1 MKTLCM
7 GNKQTIFQIPIHN
20 INKSCMLISHI
31 VQREKC
37 IKQKNGFE
45 ARKKDLQTCKESQE
59 HKEDKTY

>member
-1 MKTLCM
+1 
-7 GNKQTIFQIPIHN
+7 
-20 INKSCMLISHI
+20 MLISHI